1 MIVSLKSNKMKARKT
16 WIVAI
21 AILIAGI
28 FGYSYISGL
37 KKPPKRK
44 AVQKT
49 TVALISE
56 VKNTNLPLVVEG
68 SGQIRA
74 KNRLDIFAEVNG
86 VLQPTPKDFRTG
98 QVYEKGEL
106 LISIDDKEFKANLM
120 AQKSEFQS
128 LVTSMLPDI
137 KLEFPDE
144 QKKWDDY
151 LNSIVVNRPIPK
163 LPVTNTQKEK
173 FFVTGRK
180 VFTTYY
186 NIKNLEARLDKYILR
201 VPYKGIVTESN
212 INPGG
217 LVRSGQKLGSFSNT
231 SVYELELSVSASE
244 AALVKIG
251 DIAEIYSHE
260 NNNVWRGVVS
270 RINSAINLNT
280 QTVSVFIETTGEGI
294 KEGMFPNA
302 RIFSGTLTDV
312 YSLSRNLVFENSWIY
327 YVNNDSTL
335 QKVDIN
341 TVRSLEKT
349 LIVKDLPNGLRIL
362 DKNIP
367 GSFIGLK
374 VKPVLSAK

>member
-1 MIVSLKSNKMKARKT
+1 MIASQKNNIMKARKT

-49 TVALISE
+49 TVALITE
-56 VKNTNLPLVVEG
+56 VKNTSLPLVVEG

-86 VLQPTPKDFRTG
+86 VLQPTSKDFRTG
-98 QVYEKGEL
+98 QVYAKGEL
-106 LISIDDKEFKANLM
+106 LISIDDKEFRANLM

-128 LVTSMLPDI
+128 LVTSILPDI
-137 KLEFPDE
+137 KLEFPEE

-151 LNSIVVNRPIPK
+151 LNSIVVDRPVPE

-180 VFTTYY
+180 VFATYY

-201 VPYKGIVTESN
+201 APYKGIVTESN

-251 DIAEIYSHE
+251 DKAEIYSHE
-260 NNNVWRGVVS
+260 DNDIWEGVVS

-280 QTVSVFIETTGEGI
+280 QTVSIFIETSSTGV

-302 RIFSGTLTDV
+302 RIYCGTITDV
-312 YSLSRNLVFENSWIY
+312 YSLPRNLIFENSWIY
-327 YVNNDSTL
+327 YVSNDSTL

-341 TVRSLEKT
+341 PVRSLEKT
-349 LIVKDLPNGLRIL
+349 VIVKDLPDGLNIL

-367 GSFIGLK
+367 GSFIGLR
-374 VKPVLSAK
+374 VEPVLSTK

>member
-1 MIVSLKSNKMKARKT
+1 MKARKT

-21 AILIAGI
+21 AIMIAGI
-28 FGYSYISGL
+28 FGYSYVSGL

-44 AVQKT
+44 AAQKT
-49 TVALISE
+49 TMALTTE
-56 VKNTNLPLVVEG
+56 VRNSNLPLIVEG

-74 KNRLDIFAEVNG
+74 KNRIDIFAEVNG
-86 VLQPTPKDFRTG
+86 VLLPTPKDFRTG
-98 QVYEKGEL
+98 QVYTKGDL

-120 AQKSEFQS
+120 AQRSEFQS
-128 LVTSMLPDI
+128 LVTSILPDI
-137 KLEFPDE
+137 KLEFPEE

-151 LNSIVVNRPIPK
+151 LNSIVVNKPVPQLPK
-163 LPVTNTQKEK
+163 TNTQKEK

-186 NIKNLEARLDKYILR
+186 NIKNLEARLDKYTLR
-201 VPYKGIVTESN
+201 APYKGIVTVSN

-231 SVYELELSVSASE
+231 NVYELELSVPASE

-251 DIAEIYSHE
+251 DKAEIYSHE
-260 NNNVWRGVVS
+260 DNDIWEGVVS

-280 QTVSVFIETTGEGI
+280 QTVSVFIETSSEGI

-302 RIFSGTLTDV
+302 RIYSGTINDV
-312 YSLSRNLVFENSWIY
+312 FSLPRNLVFENSWIY
-327 YVNNDSTL
+327 YVDNDSTL
-335 QKVDIN
+335 QKVDIHP
-341 TVRSLEKT
+341 VRFLEKT
-349 LIVKDLPNGLRIL
+349 VIVKDLPNGLNIL
-362 DKNIP
+362 KKNIP

-374 VKPVLSAK
+374 VKPVLASNSSNL

>member
-1 MIVSLKSNKMKARKT
+1 MKARKT

-49 TVALISE
+49 TLALTTE
-56 VKNTNLPLVVEG
+56 VKNTNLPLIVEG

-74 KNRLDIFAEVNG
+74 KNRIDIFAEVNG

-98 QVYEKGEL
+98 QVYAEGDL
-106 LISIDDKEFKANLM
+106 LISIDNKEFKANLM
-120 AQKSEFQS
+120 AQRSEFQS
-128 LVTSMLPDI
+128 LVTSILPDI
-137 KLEFPDE
+137 KLEFPEE
-144 QKKWDDY
+144 QKKWDNY
-151 LNSIVVNRPIPK
+151 LNSIVVNKPVPQ
-163 LPVTNTQKEK
+163 LPATNTQKEK

-186 NIKNLEARLDKYILR
+186 NIKNLEARLDKYTLR
-201 VPYKGIVTESN
+201 APYKGIVTASN

-231 SVYELELSVSASE
+231 NVYELELSVSASE
-244 AALVKIG
+244 ASLVKVG
-251 DIAEIYSHE
+251 DKAEIYSHE
-260 NNNVWRGVVS
+260 DNSIWEGIVS
-270 RINSAINLNT
+270 RINSAININT
-280 QTVSVFIETTGEGI
+280 QTVSIFIETSSEGI

-302 RIFSGTLTDV
+302 RIYSGTISDV
-312 YSLSRNLVFENSWIY
+312 YSLPRNLVFENSWIY
-327 YVNNDSTL
+327 YVDNDSTL
-335 QKVDIN
+335 QKVDIHP
-341 TVRSLEKT
+341 VRFLEKT
-349 LIVKDLPNGLRIL
+349 VIVKDLPNGLRIL

-367 GSFIGLK
+367 GSFIGLR
-374 VKPVLSAK
+374 VEPVLSIK